1 MFLPSRSAP
10 SVYPQPEHR
19 DGRRRRN
26 QTQYPTRGWLLWWCS
41 EAIGPYRRLTM
52 ILTAIVVTG
61 LVFTGIG
68 AAIGYVLGFI
78 EAENHYRIKHGE
90 RR

>member
-1 MFLPSRSAP
+1 M
-10 SVYPQPEHR
+10 
-19 DGRRRRN
+19 
-26 QTQYPTRGWLLWWCS
+26 
-41 EAIGPYRRLTM
+41 TM

-68 AAIGYVLGFI
+68 AAIGYVLGLI